1 MKNFLFTAILLLCV
15 AMGSN
20 AQTNTLKF
28 NKDGKFKIVQFT
40 DLHIKWQD
48 TRSDIAFTCIKNT
61 LEAEKPDL
69 VVLTGD
75 IIYSA
80 PADKNF
86 RHVMEFISQYK
97 IPFALAFGNHDREQ
111 GLSNAELL
119 KIAREFPYCV
129 ASDVENLTG
138 DGNYT
143 LEVKGGNGDKNKM
156 ILYFIDSN
164 RGSLLEEQGVGG
176 YDYIHLDQVNWYVKT
191 SRTYTKQNGGTPL
204 PALAFFHIPLP
215 EYNLAAQNENT
226 TLYGIR
232 REKAC
237 SPELNSGL
245 FAAMKGQ
252 GDIMG
257 VFVGHDHDNDY
268 AVNWYNILLAYG
280 RFTGGPTEY
289 IHIPNGARVI
299 ELTEGKRIIDT
310 YIRLTNGSI
319 EQRTSFPADYVK

>member
-20 AQTNTLKF
+20 AQINTLKF

-61 LEAEKPDL
+61 LEAEKTDL

-143 LEVKGGNGDKNKM
+143 LEVKGGNDDKNKM

-164 RGSLLEEQGVGG
+164 RGSLLEGQGVGG

-245 FAAMKGQ
+245 FAAMKEQ

-257 VFVGHDHDNDY
+257 G
-268 AVNWYNILLAYG
+268 IC
-280 RFTGGPTEY
+280 R
-289 IHIPNGARVI
+289 
-299 ELTEGKRIIDT
+299 
-310 YIRLTNGSI
+310 S
-319 EQRTSFPADYVK
+319 